1 MSDQLDALIPP
12 KTVLIAGVG
21 RSGTS
26 WLGKILDSS
35 PHVFYK
41 PQPDDVSRYPW
52 FRNPSADGILPRGRW
67 RLRRNLQARISQMD

>member
-1 MSDQLDALIPP
+1 MNHEPP
-12 KTVLIAGVG
+12 TSFPRKTVLIAGVG

-41 PQPDDVSRYPW
+41 PQPDDVLYYPGSPTLPPTASWLTTADRYT
-52 FRNPSADGILPRGRW
+52 
-67 RLRRNLQARISQMD
+67 